1 MLAEIPAAERRTDTN
16 EEEIKFTNL
25 IEKCHSGMS
34 RAGKTLKIKMWRG
47 EKLNF
52 MVEEKGFCGVVLAS

>member
-1 MLAEIPAAERRTDTN
+1 MLEKIPAAERREDKN

-34 RAGKTLKIKMWRG
+34 RAGKTLKIKTRRD
-47 EKLNF
+47 EKLSSKR
-52 MVEEKGFCGVVLAS
+52 EK